1 MKIIRPDEIKDN
13 IFSAINDEWMLV
25 SAVNSK
31 GKVNTMT
38 ASWGGFGIMWNKPV
52 CVCVIRPQRYTSEFV
67 KDSDRITLSFL
78 EEGNREALKICGT
91 KSGRDC
97 DKIKEAGLETVVE
110 DNCVFFAQSRLTV
123 VGKKIYVSSFKEEN
137 FLDKSIIDSKY
148 PTRDFHDVYV
158 CEIERVVVKD

>member
-67 KDSDRITLSFL
+67 KDSQRITLSFL
-78 EEGNREALKICGT
+78 EEGNRDALKICGT

-97 DKIKEAGLETVVE
+97 DKIKEAGLQTLVE
-110 DNCVFFAQSRLTV
+110 DDCVFFSQSRLTV

-148 PTRDFHDVYV
+148 PTRD
-158 CEIERVVVKD
+158 